1 MSRARAPVINAVI
14 LGGNGAIGSLFCS
27 MLAGERIAATAIDV
41 SPAPTAGRQDI
52 GYVSADVRAMSAEAR
67 RALAAADWVIAALP
81 EAVLLETWETIL
93 GNLKQDALFVDTL
106 SVKLPFMNAV
116 AGRLPARIEV
126 VSINPMFAPA
136 LGFEGQSVA
145 VVEVRRAG
153 HADHFLEL
161 LQKWGASLQMLSAE
175 QHDRYA
181 ALLQTVTH
189 AAILAFGLAL
199 RRLDYDLETVL
210 PVMTP
215 PHRAMLAL
223 LARILSASPEVYW
236 DIQVQNPCAPEA
248 RQALESG
255 LQELSRLIDGG
266 DQRGFLRLLDELR
279 DLFGAKQLDNFNR
292 HSTSML
298 AAPERK

>member
-136 LGFEGQSVA
+136 LGFQGQSVA

>member
-1 MSRARAPVINAVI
+1 
-14 LGGNGAIGSLFCS
+14 
-27 MLAGERIAATAIDV
+27 
-41 SPAPTAGRQDI
+41 
-52 GYVSADVRAMSAEAR
+52 
-67 RALAAADWVIAALP
+67 
-81 EAVLLETWETIL
+81 
-93 GNLKQDALFVDTL
+93 
-106 SVKLPFMNAV
+106 
-116 AGRLPARIEV
+116 
-126 VSINPMFAPA
+126 
-136 LGFEGQSVA
+136 
-145 VVEVRRAG
+145 
-153 HADHFLEL
+153 
-161 LQKWGASLQMLSAE
+161 MLSAE

-215 PHRAMLAL
+215 PHRALLAL